1 MQLQDFSVLDLMM
14 RAIVILGILIMTLSN
29 FGTIRKNRI
38 ENEKMVLVKYYNNF
52 FIQNIPLYS
61 AYVASILLGISLFRV
76 GSLLH
81 VEMSS
86 TPYIKFLNFILVGS
100 EETIRLKSLIFTVSF
115 TGALLFVASCILY
128 NLSQVQL
135 GTNFSLF
142 IDIKEHYTLKTDRLF
157 KIVRHPMYLFEILF
171 YITASIALLSWAL
184 LLWTVCIH
192 IPLIIIKSKS
202 EDRLLEHYYGTKYL
216 KYKKEVSAF
225 MPGIRWHK

>member
-115 TGALLFVASCILY
+115 FCVIICGFVY
-128 NLSQVQL
+128 
-135 GTNFSLF
+135 
-142 IDIKEHYTLKTDRLF
+142 
-157 KIVRHPMYLFEILF
+157 
-171 YITASIALLSWAL
+171 
-184 LLWTVCIH
+184 
-192 IPLIIIKSKS
+192 PL
-202 EDRLLEHYYGTKYL
+202 
-216 KYKKEVSAF
+216 
-225 MPGIRWHK
+225 

>member
-1 MQLQDFSVLDLMM
+1 M
-14 RAIVILGILIMTLSN
+14 
-29 FGTIRKNRI
+29 
-38 ENEKMVLVKYYNNF
+38 
-52 FIQNIPLYS
+52 
-61 AYVASILLGISLFRV
+61 
-76 GSLLH
+76 
-81 VEMSS
+81 
-86 TPYIKFLNFILVGS
+86 
-100 EETIRLKSLIFTVSF
+100 
-115 TGALLFVASCILY
+115 ASCILY